1 MIAFLIRVISFFMK
15 EFHDVRRQ
23 PLLMVSLVGGPLL
36 VLSAFGLTFKK
47 SNPFITTVLVWPENG
62 IPGISQ
68 QDAEKFIGDNFFLI
82 DVTSDREK
90 AMQWLDDGAVDV
102 VQIVPEFS
110 ASFVQGGKRPEIE
123 IYSRTVD
130 PTTEAWTRSLAYGEA
145 NYINKLLLS
154 KEANLAQQ
162 KAVEISASLESAQ
175 EELTILSRNLDA
187 QKLERAEQLS
197 GELRTTLE
205 GLMAVL
211 PPMALAQA
219 NLAPELS
226 NLYRDVNV
234 LLDDLNE
241 LEEVLRDGDLAIRL
255 ERMQSASSEIGN
267 LQLSIDIFVDTPAE
281 NIISPVRETYT
292 NLRGNPYSMVVFYA
306 PSVLALL
313 VQQLAITLASLGLV
327 RERQMGAFEMFR
339 VSPLRFSEILIGKS
353 LAYILYVTIVGLILT
368 GLLSLIDVP
377 MPFNPGG
384 FLVLMVITATASVGI
399 GSLISAMARSD
410 SQAVQ
415 MTMLVLL
422 MSIFFTGFFLPITGF
437 AWPAWIIYAL
447 LPMSSAISGF
457 KHYLLIGTSPLPV
470 VWVGLGLITLIS
482 YGLVLLIMRR
492 QYRKVL
498 D

>member
-1 MIAFLIRVISFFMK
+1 MIAFLIRVFSFFIK
-15 EFHDVRRQ
+15 EVHDVRRQ
-23 PLLMVSLVGGPLL
+23 PLLMLSLVGGPLL

-47 SNPFITTVLVWPENG
+47 SNPFITTILVWPENG

-68 QDAEKFIGDNFFLI
+68 QDAEKFIGANFFLLE
-82 DVTSDREK
+82 TTTDRYR
-90 AMQWLDDGAVDV
+90 AMELLDQGAVDV
-102 VQIVPEFS
+102 VQIIPEFS
-110 ASFVQGGKRPEIE
+110 ADLGAGGKRAEIE
-123 IYSRTVD
+123 IYTRTVD

-154 KEANLAQQ
+154 KEADLAQQ
-162 KAVEISASLESAQ
+162 KAQEISISLSSAQ
-175 EELTILSRNLDA
+175 EELASLAQNLGA
-187 QKLERAEQLS
+187 ENLERAKQIA
-197 GELRTTLE
+197 GELRTAL
-205 GLMAVL
+205 GSLVDVL
-211 PPMALAQA
+211 PPAALAQA
-219 NLAPELS
+219 NLSPELS
-226 NLYRDVNV
+226 DLYSDVNI
-234 LLDDLNE
+234 LLDDLGE
-241 LEEVLRDGDLAIRL
+241 LEQVLQDGDLAARL
-255 ERMQSASSEIGN
+255 ERMQSATSEIDN
-267 LQLSIDIFVDTPAE
+267 LQVTIEIFVDTPAE

-292 NLRGNPYSMVVFYA
+292 NLRGDPYSMVVFYA

-339 VSPLRFSEILIGKS
+339 VSPLRFFEILTGKS
-353 LAYILYVTIVGLILT
+353 LAYILYVTIVGFILT
-368 GLLSLIDVP
+368 GLLTLIDVP
-377 MPFNPGG
+377 LPSNYGEF
-384 FLVLMVITATASVGI
+384 FVLMVMTATASVGV
-399 GSLISAMARSD
+399 GCLISAVSRSD

-470 VWVGLGLITLIS
+470 VWVGLGMIT
-482 YGLVLLIMRR
+482 VLSFGMVMLIMRR
-492 QYRKVL
+492 QYRRVL

>member
-1 MIAFLIRVISFFMK
+1 MIAFLIRVFSFFIK
-15 EFHDVRRQ
+15 EVHDVRRQ
-23 PLLMVSLVGGPLL
+23 PLLMISLVGGPLL

-68 QDAEKFIGDNFFLI
+68 QEAEKFISSNFYL
-82 DVTSDREK
+82 VETTSNREE
-90 AMQWLDDGAVDV
+90 AMQLLDSGGLDV
-102 VQIVPEFS
+102 VQIVPDFS
-110 ASFVQGGKRPEIE
+110 AGLVSGNKRAEIE

-130 PTTEAWTRSLAYGEA
+130 PTTEAWVRSLAYGEA

-154 KEANLAQQ
+154 KEADLAQE
-162 KAVEISASLESAQ
+162 KAQEVSISLGGAQ
-175 EELTILSRNLDA
+175 EELKNLSRSLDA
-187 QKLERAEQLS
+187 QSLERAEKLA
-197 GELRTTLE
+197 GELYTTLK
-205 GLMAVL
+205 GLVNVL
-211 PPMALAQA
+211 PPAAFAQA

-226 NLYRDVNV
+226 DMYRDINI
-234 LLDDLNE
+234 LLDDLSE
-241 LEEVLRDGDLAIRL
+241 LEQVLRDGDLATRL
-255 ERMQSASSEIGN
+255 DRMQSASSEIGN
-267 LQLSIDIFVDTPAE
+267 LQSTIEIFVETPAE

-339 VSPLRFSEILIGKS
+339 VSPLRFYEILTGKS
-353 LAYILYVTIVGLILT
+353 LAYILYVTIVGFILT
-368 GLLSLIDVP
+368 GLLTLIDVP
-377 MPFNPGG
+377 LPSNYGEF
-384 FLVLMVITATASVGI
+384 FVFMVMTATASVGI
-399 GSLISAMARSD
+399 GCLISAVSQSD

-457 KHYLLIGTSPLPV
+457 KHYLLIGTSPLPI
-470 VWVGLGLITLIS
+470 VWVGLGMITLLS
-482 YGLVLLIMRR
+482 YGLILLIMRS